1 MGMLSELEV
10 RNWRDRERER
20 MECAIVDPV
29 EHRCRC
35 IAVAVLDGVLND

>member
-1 MGMLSELEV
+1 MLDEMEI

-20 MECAIVDPV
+20 MECAVVDPV
-29 EHRCRC
+29 ERRCRR